1 MINAKKLGF
10 GMMRMP
16 LLDPDDPKT
25 VDLAQVEKMIDLF
38 MERGFTYFD
47 TAWMYHGFESEK
59 VVKKLIVDRYPRD
72 SFTVTTKLH
81 AAFFN
86 SRKECEDIFNTQLE
100 KTGAGYFDY
109 YLLHGVNGDTYPKH
123 EKYDTFG
130 MIREKKEQGLVRHI
144 GLSFHDTAD
153 VLDRI
158 LTAHPELEIVQLQIN
173 YLDWENDFIQSQ
185 KCYETAEKHGKPV
198 IVMEGVKGGTLAD
211 VPPAARKILQGMD
224 PAASIA
230 SWAVRFC
237 ASLPNVEMVLSG
249 MSNLAQMEDNTSFM
263 QDFVPLTEE
272 QMKNMLAAADAIRA
286 AAVIPCTGCSYCT
299 DGCPM
304 NINIPKYF
312 SLYNAEKAEVEGK
325 SWTPHRDIY
334 HRLLKKF
341 GAASEC
347 VECGQ
352 CEGVCPQKLPIIEN
366 LKLVAEC
373 FE

>member
-153 VLDRI
+153 VLDKI

-173 YLDWENDFIQSQ
+173 
-185 KCYETAEKHGKPV
+185 
-198 IVMEGVKGGTLAD
+198 
-211 VPPAARKILQGMD
+211 
-224 PAASIA
+224 
-230 SWAVRFC
+230 
-237 ASLPNVEMVLSG
+237 
-249 MSNLAQMEDNTSFM
+249 
-263 QDFVPLTEE
+263 
-272 QMKNMLAAADAIRA
+272 
-286 AAVIPCTGCSYCT
+286 
-299 DGCPM
+299 
-304 NINIPKYF
+304 
-312 SLYNAEKAEVEGK
+312 
-325 SWTPHRDIY
+325 
-334 HRLLKKF
+334 
-341 GAASEC
+341 
-347 VECGQ
+347 
-352 CEGVCPQKLPIIEN
+352 
-366 LKLVAEC
+366 
-373 FE
+373 